1 MMGFVTTGGGDTAGL
16 RSGSG
21 ALVGPAGVLDVAGGR
36 TTRLGWSDSGKL
48 VALPRTAGGEA
59 VAVVVV
65 FCWAGF
71 CGAPILFDRFAAGGG
86 LAAVGAVFEE
96 LLDVF
101 DVAAAGTVCF
111 MGGLAAVEFCEPDVT
126 YSQVTDPE
134 LLDGGTFAFACGA
147 GGVAEPCGWLGDVA
161 AGGLLFTGVCVTGA
175 CVTGACVTGACVTG
189 ACVCDGCAA
198 GGLLVGLTT
207 VVVFAELF
215 AAGVEA
221 GELEEDGVEED
232 GVEEDG
238 MEEDG
243 VEEDA
248 AAGALVTCVVLV
260 ALLPAAGLLAG
271 VAVWLCAG
279 CALVAVGAAFDCAVE
294 AAAAARSWFQTAS
307 LPPFSRYLRKES
319 LAICCSLGVPFARF
333 TALASSQY
341 ASALLPLL
349 AERIASA
356 NP

>member
-221 GELEEDGVEED
+221 GELEEDGLEED
-232 GVEEDG
+232 GVEEG
-238 MEEDG
+238 
-243 VEEDA
+243 A

-279 CALVAVGAAFDCAVE
+279 CALVAVGTAFDCAVE

-319 LAICCSLGVPFARF
+319 LAICCSLGVPFAKF

-349 AERIASA
+349 PERIAWA